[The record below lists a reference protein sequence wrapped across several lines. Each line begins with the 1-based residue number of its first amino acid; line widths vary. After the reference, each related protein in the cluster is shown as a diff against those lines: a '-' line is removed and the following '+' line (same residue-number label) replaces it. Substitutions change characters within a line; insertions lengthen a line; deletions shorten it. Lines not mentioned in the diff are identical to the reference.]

1 MADIDVVPKR
11 RTNVWIWVVAAIV
24 LALIVMAMMGVF
36 SGGSRSRVGQLM
48 NVSPAAQVTPGQAAM
63 V

>member
-11 RTNVWIWVVAAIV
+11 RTNVWVWVVAALV

-36 SGGSRSRVGQLM
+36 SGGSRNTAGEVIDM
-48 NVSPAAQVTPGQAAM
+48 SPTAQVTLGQIAM